1 MMQCGTGM
9 TAILLISLAAVGQG
23 LPGAVV
29 PVAEKQDGPEA
40 GKEPIVCTVCMDITQ
55 KMTSHF
61 VGSILQKDV
70 EDFLK
75 ALCPSLPL
83 RQEQEG
89 KVCKILVQVF
99 KPLVTEVINLLLS
112 PRIMCEA
119 AGVCPITEQLPSEQ
133 PADSTVQNSTTALP
147 TLRLPLIPSLANIPL
162 KQDNSN
168 CDRCISFVNVVLHF
182 FSSNTTKEIVGEAV
196 EELCRLVA
204 SGLRD
209 QCRSFMHE
217 YAPMVVAMT
226 AEHYIHPRQT
236 CEVFGLCHA
245 GKPSDHADQDNQH
258 IDTLR
263 LFPAQSTNTTA

>member
-89 KVCKILVQVF
+89 KV
-99 KPLVTEVINLLLS
+99 S